1 MTKVGER
8 VVLAPA
14 CAHDDAA
21 CVRILTESC
30 IVLWRHLLL
39 YDTPSRSYTDGTSWN
54 SHPRSG
60 GARQHRL
67 AFPSLSSKSLHLW
80 YPVPI
85 LEVRRYYFKFPFREE
100 HIFFAVT
107 RTERRGH
114 LDGNKLI
121 GLPGNHITQVIDAPV
136 IFRLYTGLT
145 TINLLVL
152 RKL

>member
-1 MTKVGER
+1 MGSEMCIRDRQR
-8 VVLAPA
+8 VVSFYGGICFYTIHRAGPT
-14 CAHDDAA
+14 
-21 CVRILTESC
+21 LTARPETL
-30 IVLWRHLLL
+30 IHGREGRVNTGW
-39 YDTPSRSYTDGTSWN
+39 PS
-54 SHPRSG
+54 PRLV
-60 GARQHRL
+60 QKV
-67 AFPSLSSKSLHLW
+67 FICDIPYQSSK
-80 YPVPI
+80 
-85 LEVRRYYFKFPFREE
+85 YYFKFPFREE